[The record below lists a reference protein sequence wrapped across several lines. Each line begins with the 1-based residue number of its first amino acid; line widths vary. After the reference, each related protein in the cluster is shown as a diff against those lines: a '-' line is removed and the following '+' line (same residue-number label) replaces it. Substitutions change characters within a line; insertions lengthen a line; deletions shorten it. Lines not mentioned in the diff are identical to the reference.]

1 MLIKAEKL
9 KDIYPKFED
18 IDDELLE
25 RRLSVIESAIR
36 KYTNNNF
43 QNRLF
48 RIQTNVV
55 NKKINWNTS
64 YLKVDDTIEI
74 SDGPNKGLYTIKSIP
89 SKSEDYGIETN
100 EPLYDYPMQ
109 LITKIEYPLEVIEGA
124 IDILDWELLQK
135 GKEKS
140 GVASE
145 TISRHSV
152 SYVQRTNDN
161 TISGYPIELFNFC
174 NEYKKA
180 RF

>member
-1 MLIKAEKL
+1 MLIKADKL
-9 KDIYPKFED
+9 KEFYPKFED

-36 KYTNNNF
+36 NHTNNKF
-43 QNRLF
+43 QNTFFRL
-48 RIQTNVV
+48 QTNVV
-55 NKKINWNTS
+55 NGKINWNTN

-74 SDGPNKGLYTIKSIP
+74 SDGPNKGLYTITSIP
-89 SKSEDYGIETN
+89 SNSEDYGIEVNKT
-100 EPLYDYPMQ
+100 LYDYPNQ
-109 LITKIEYPLEVIEGA
+109 LITKIEYPLDIIEGA

-152 SYVQRTNDN
+152 TYNQRNGDN
-161 TISGYPIELFNFC
+161 TIKGYPVELFNFC
-174 NEYKKA
+174 EDYKCM
-180 RF
+180 RS